1 MTKDL
6 IVHDEPIF
14 ANDMLVQIAKQ
25 AEARIDA
32 VITIKQTALKVTNK
46 NDWVDQAGKPYLQ
59 ASGAEKIANL
69 FNISWEIGKPE
80 FELDDEMKQ
89 EVRKEMFDVNNYY
102 KQFEGD
108 KDNPVLFDKMFDLT
122 AKRLF
127 FDKVLQ
133 SAVESVIN
141 DGTVNAVKDIN
152 NVVDKSN
159 KQPSNQKPD
168 VQKQVLEGWKRA
180 NGLL

>member
-1 MTKDL
+1 MQHIYL
-6 IVHDEPIF
+6 IPVADNEILPFLFLNKF
-14 ANDMLVQIAKQ
+14 AIN
-25 AEARIDA
+25 
-32 VITIKQTALKVTNK
+32 
-46 NDWVDQAGKPYLQ
+46 
-59 ASGAEKIANL
+59 
-69 FNISWEIGKPE
+69 FC
-80 FELDDEMKQ
+80 
-89 EVRKEMFDVNNYY
+89 Y